1 MQKKIYWSWAFKQ
14 IQMLGVMF
22 GWGVNFFL
30 EKVQFSS
37 CHLNSRT
44 PVHTLLHIWKKICA
58 HLAKDLLG
66 ILQFAFMPRR
76 ADNDAGPRVFGG
88 NLWLQ
93 GRNTGLLQK
102 QLLQSQKQIYCFQV
116 YFHPQDWQ
124 HNMWGLIPWWSRG
137 CLQFQWKIERCIIG
151 QHYAWNIFGSK
162 NCQNIEFESKLV
174 LSRNPLRV
182 LAPSTQYWVIMMN
195 SISCYHNTF
204 RFSLCLAVPSLPKR
218 VLYVYIL
225 LLFNLKYQS
234 YFAKTVSYAP
244 LLVF

>member
-124 HNMWGLIPWWSRG
+124 DNMWGLIPRWSRG
-137 CLQFQWKIERCIIG
+137 
-151 QHYAWNIFGSK
+151 
-162 NCQNIEFESKLV
+162 
-174 LSRNPLRV
+174 LS
-182 LAPSTQYWVIMMN
+182 T
-195 SISCYHNTF
+195 ISVEDWEMHHWAA
-204 RFSLCLAVPSLPKR
+204 LCLKYFWLQKLPKYWIR
-218 VLYVYIL
+218 VKACAFTKSLESLSSINAVL
-225 LLFNLKYQS
+225 GDNDE
-234 YFAKTVSYAP
+234 
-244 LLVF
+244 

>member
-137 CLQFQWKIERCIIG
+137 CLHCRLYNFSGRLRDASLGSIMLE
-151 QHYAWNIFGSK
+151 IF
-162 NCQNIEFESKLV
+162 
-174 LSRNPLRV
+174 
-182 LAPSTQYWVIMMN
+182 LAPKIAKILN
-195 SISCYHNTF
+195 SSQ
-204 RFSLCLAVPSLPKR
+204 SLCFHEIPWES
-218 VLYVYIL
+218 
-225 LLFNLKYQS
+225 
-234 YFAKTVSYAP
+234 
-244 LLVF
+244 